1 MSQLDELLEEAQE
14 EEKKELKAVGI
25 DKPYN
30 DWRES
35 MPNERIP
42 DEAALDTFMHLTDLE
57 SAAQK
62 GQLEVLIGGQ
72 PLGDIATTPPG
83 RGPDDE
89 EGSPD
94 EAGDTPDEGGL
105 TPVPG
110 MWIPPQESEAE
121 NYKEP
126 TVEEIKADPE
136 FIKNAKIFHERL
148 GTNRSAKTDEEI
160 ADWAAD
166 QMSLFNWNTIGTLSY
181 AQAVMKA
188 DDPEFALAFLNVM
201 NMYDHSDGGAKEFG
215 KALVNMG
222 TDPITYF
229 GAGVGGFAARGAAKA
244 TAKSGLKKAIQL
256 ALIGGTAGASEGSAL
271 AGGFELARQN
281 IEQEAG
287 ARKDLDYGQ
296 VGLQAAAGGGLG
308 LLLGGGGGA
317 LAGRYLDKLLAGA
330 DAELTRQLGGRKR
343 RVSDLT
349 EEQLRTSLEASARAS
364 AEAGKRDPMTE
375 MLLKGLEGDDLP
387 RTDKGDLDID
397 KFIDTM
403 LENYNP
409 DMPLRQTIDIE
420 TGKQITVEGYPGP
433 NMEPVAAV
441 EAGVKWWNSRWM
453 ETDYMNTD
461 PAEGITITDD
471 GITWP
476 DYWFDGPE
484 DMAEI
489 IEAAKKSNAQ
499 VLAPEEYH
507 DITKRDVGT
516 TLMHS
521 GSDNVEIRGSKE
533 QIADFFQHYWDVTE
547 KNAAMASEGHR
558 ELYRKIYGAYPDDPI
573 PDNVVDLKPVPMT
586 ESDKLKQRIL
596 EMDELQKGE
605 LVLRSPTSR
614 GSTVR
619 SLKDSGMYEL
629 HARTKNGWYK
639 GINRQTGEEANFRR
653 KDFDIVDKAPAP
665 HHAGPLSLDPFSP
678 EAAKVIKMAEDVSG
692 RKLKDQVI
700 PISKHR
706 ELIEDMKSMGIDIL
720 KKDEM
725 SYWTPAELMW
735 LRDTYNA
742 QSEGM
747 AELVRRMESKM
758 RNEGG
763 LTDADLA
770 LFNQAHTQFMA
781 TRDLFYGTS
790 GNAARQLNI
799 LKTRPTKEIYDF
811 ADAIRNDVGVGG
823 GRVNTERTIMNFFEA
838 MHNPDATLS
847 AGQKIAKA
855 NQTIWDQRVASAILI
870 TRYNLMLMSWRT
882 HFFNFLGNSVSGL
895 YQHLLISPI
904 GGAINNVAYA
914 SQLALSKIPG
924 VKVTPDAGGRYT
936 AKVWRK
942 EGLAHFHSALDSLKL
957 AKEIALGRD
966 IGEGKIWNEL
976 GLRYDVV
983 NVPNSAFGKIGTT
996 PVRMLEAGD
1005 AFFKAQYYNSH
1016 MYGTAARRARR
1027 AEVED
1032 GVDFETAFQ
1041 QALDEAK
1048 PQDIQAAKDYAAK
1061 MTYTNDPNVYQN
1073 IFGVLADGLNRI
1085 QSRDKS
1091 LTMNLLMPFI
1101 RTPANLISY
1110 SVEMTGLNAI
1120 IPGFGM
1126 GKFYSDLTGKNPAA
1140 RHEALAKLTAAIGLW
1155 YTVQQLHAEGRI
1167 SGTGPVNWEEVE
1179 AWKAAG
1185 WQPNSVKLGDKW
1197 YDTARAAPG
1206 GRALNI
1212 VASIMDYMALN
1223 HEAQEE
1229 DQIGWVGAGL
1239 LYLADNMIDESF
1251 MSTTADFITAVQA
1264 KNTGRSQSIA
1274 ASTINSM
1281 VIPNLVRDLRRVT
1294 DPTVRSTTSPD
1305 IGTQIVNQMRNAWP
1319 GFSDALPPRRDW
1331 KGDPINYYG
1340 NAYYRGLVPFSV
1352 RDSQETDVA
1361 SMAIA
1366 YHRIGPS
1373 KPDKRIALPGGF
1385 VDLFAMDEG
1394 RGFVYDKY
1402 VEFMGKARHE
1412 AVTRAMGK
1420 SGWERAVA
1428 EGSIGPGSDGDRIL
1442 RKALSVGSS
1451 NGRLMMLQWL
1461 QDHSGDNNTFKRAN
1475 GDTVMIHHQFDK
1487 QQYKE
1492 IARQVI
1498 KGMKAPEDTPQYDM
1512 KEKQEGPH
1520 FFEPRGDNQ

>member
-14 EEKKELKAVGI
+14 EEKKELKAVGV

-110 MWIPPQESEAE
+110 MWMPPQESEAE

-148 GTNRSAKTDEEI
+148 GTNTSAKTDEEI

-215 KALVNMG
+215 KALINMG

-229 GAGVGGFAARGAAKA
+229 GAGVGAVAARGAAKA
-244 TAKSGLKKAIQL
+244 TAKAGLKKAIQL
-256 ALIGGTAGASEGSAL
+256 ALVGGTAGASEGGAL

-364 AEAGKRDPMTE
+364 AAAGKRDPMTE
-375 MLLKGLEGDDLP
+375 MLLKGMQGDDIP
-387 RTDKGDLDID
+387 RRPDGSMDVD
-397 KFIDTM
+397 KFIEDM
-403 LENYNP
+403 LGNYEP
-409 DMPLRQTIDIE
+409 PPP
-420 TGKQITVEGYPGP
+420 QISESMNVLD
-433 NMEPVAAV
+433 
-441 EAGVKWWNSRWM
+441 EAGFKTSFN
-453 ETDYMNTD
+453 ET
-461 PAEGITITDD
+461 AD
-471 GITWP
+471 GILVNA
-476 DYWFDGPE
+476 DNLNKVGADR
-484 DMAEI
+484 
-489 IEAAKKSNAQ
+489 IERVSKKSGVEVKVGA
-499 VLAPEEYH
+499 APDE
-507 DITKRDVGT
+507 VW
-516 TLMHS
+516 
-521 GSDNVEIRGSKE
+521 VEITGDQSQLGEFARLM
-533 QIADFFQHYWDVTE
+533 ADEVSPRRIE
-547 KNAAMASEGHR
+547 
-558 ELYRKIYGAYPDDPI
+558 
-573 PDNVVDLKPVPMT
+573 PVPMS

-596 EMDELQKGE
+596 EMDELQRGDV
-605 LVLRSPTSR
+605 VLRSPTQR
-614 GSTVR
+614 GSTIR
-619 SLKDSGMYEL
+619 NLKDSGLYEL

-639 GINRQTGEEANFRR
+639 AVNKKTGEEVNLRR
-653 KDFDIVDKAPAP
+653 KQFDVVDKAPAP

-678 EAAKVIKMAEDVSG
+678 TAAKVIKMAEDVSG

-770 LFNQAHTQFMA
+770 LFNQAHAQFMA

-838 MHNPDATLS
+838 MHNPDMTLS

-942 EGLAHFHSALDSLKL
+942 EGLAHFHSAMDSLKL

-1085 QSRDKS
+1085 QARDKS

-1155 YTVQQLHAEGRI
+1155 YTVYQLHAEGRI

-1185 WQPNSVKLGDKW
+1185 WQPNSIKLGDKW

-1385 VDLFAMDEG
+1385 IDLFAMDEG

-1402 VEFMGKARHE
+1402 VELMGKARHE

>member
-57 SAAQK
+57 SAAQQ

-110 MWIPPQESEAE
+110 MWMPPQESEAE

-148 GTNRSAKTDEEI
+148 GTNTSAKTDEEI

-215 KALVNMG
+215 KALINMG

-229 GAGVGGFAARGAAKA
+229 GAGVGGIAARGAAKA

-256 ALIGGTAGASEGSAL
+256 ALVGGTAGASEGSAL

-375 MLLKGLEGDDLP
+375 MLLKGMQGDDIP
-387 RTDKGDLDID
+387 RRPDGSMDVD
-397 KFIDTM
+397 KFIEDM
-403 LENYNP
+403 LGNYEPPPPQISESMNVL
-409 DMPLRQTIDIE
+409 DQAGFKTSFNE
-420 TGKQITVEGYPGP
+420 T
-433 NMEPVAAV
+433 A
-441 EAGVKWWNSRWM
+441 
-453 ETDYMNTD
+453 
-461 PAEGITITDD
+461 D
-471 GITWP
+471 GILVNA
-476 DYWFDGPE
+476 DNLNKVGADR
-484 DMAEI
+484 
-489 IEAAKKSNAQ
+489 IERVSKKSGVEVKVGA
-499 VLAPEEYH
+499 APDE
-507 DITKRDVGT
+507 VW
-516 TLMHS
+516 
-521 GSDNVEIRGSKE
+521 VEITGDQSQLGEFARLM
-533 QIADFFQHYWDVTE
+533 ADEVSPRRIE
-547 KNAAMASEGHR
+547 
-558 ELYRKIYGAYPDDPI
+558 
-573 PDNVVDLKPVPMT
+573 PVPMS

-596 EMDELQKGE
+596 EMDELQRGDV
-605 LVLRSPTSR
+605 VLRSPTQR
-614 GSTVR
+614 GSTIR
-619 SLKDSGMYEL
+619 NLKDSGLYEL

-639 GINRQTGEEANFRR
+639 AVNKKTGEEVNLRR
-653 KDFDIVDKAPAP
+653 KQFDVVDKAPAP

-678 EAAKVIKMAEDVSG
+678 TAAKVIKMAEDVSG

-770 LFNQAHTQFMA
+770 LFNQAHAQFMA

-838 MHNPDATLS
+838 MHNPDSTLS

-882 HFFNFLGNSVSGL
+882 HFFNTLGNSVSGL
-895 YQHLLISPI
+895 YQHLLVAPI

-942 EGLAHFHSALDSLKL
+942 EGLAHFQSAMDSLKL

-1085 QSRDKS
+1085 QARDKS

-1155 YTVQQLHAEGRI
+1155 YTVYQLHAEGRI

-1185 WQPNSVKLGDKW
+1185 WQPNSIKLGDKW

-1385 VDLFAMDEG
+1385 IDLFAMDEG

-1402 VEFMGKARHE
+1402 VELMGKARHE